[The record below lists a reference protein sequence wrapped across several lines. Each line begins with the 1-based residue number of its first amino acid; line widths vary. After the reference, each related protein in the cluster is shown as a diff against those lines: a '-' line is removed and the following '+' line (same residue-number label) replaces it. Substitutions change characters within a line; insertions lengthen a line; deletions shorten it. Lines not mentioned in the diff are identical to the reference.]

1 VTEQGPPLPDSL
13 DAENPYAPPH
23 YSPAADSVAGLP
35 FTVQDVFQWSWTI
48 FSERMST
55 CLSIFWAVA
64 GIRLI
69 ASFGLSAIQNSLA
82 AGVRDEYAY
91 KILWIL
97 SSFATYVLLFWVEI
111 GLTLAMIKIARGEL
125 VSFEDIFSGGHF
137 LLTLI
142 LAWIVRTVL
151 LAIPILVAVGIIIGG
166 IVLMENQSGVAA
178 FLLYLFVSGI
188 AGVIFILMAARL
200 SIFYYLVI
208 DRNAG
213 VFESLIES
221 WRMCRNQV
229 ATVTLVYAVEFA
241 VVVAGILALCVGLV
255 FAAPLMILIDT
266 VMYLAILT
274 GASSGAT
281 KPRFSI
287 DEEA

>member
-1 VTEQGPPLPDSL
+1 VTEPRPPLAESPDA
-13 DAENPYAPPH
+13 DNPYAPPH

-48 FSERMST
+48 FSKQMST
-55 CLSIFWAVA
+55 CLSIFWAVV

-69 ASFGLSAIQNSLA
+69 ASFGLVAMRDSLA
-82 AGVRDEYAY
+82 AGMRDEYAY
-91 KILWIL
+91 KILLFL
-97 SSFATYVLLFWVEI
+97 SYFGTYVLLFWVEI

-125 VSFEDIFSGGHF
+125 VSFEDIFSGGQF
-137 LLTLI
+137 LLTVI

-151 LAIPILVAVGIIIGG
+151 LAIPILVAVGVIIGG

-188 AGVIFILMAARL
+188 AGVIFIIMAARL

-229 ATVTLVYAVEFA
+229 ATVTLIYAVEFA
-241 VVVAGILALCVGLV
+241 VVVAGFLALCVGLV
-255 FAAPLMILIDT
+255 FAAPLMILIDA

-274 GASSGAT
+274 GATSGAT
-281 KPRFSI
+281 KPSFSI
-287 DEEA
+287 DEMP

>member
-13 DAENPYAPPH
+13 DAENPYAPPR

-35 FTVQDVFQWSWTI
+35 FTVQDIFQWSWTI

-69 ASFGLSAIQNSLA
+69 ASFGLSVFQNSLA
-82 AGVRDEYAY
+82 ANVRDEYVY
-91 KILWIL
+91 KLLWIL
-97 SSFATYVLLFWVEI
+97 ALFATYVLLFWVEI
-111 GLTLAMIKIARGEL
+111 GLTLAMIKIARGEI

-137 LLTLI
+137 LLTVI

-151 LAIPILVAVGIIIGG
+151 FAIPILVAVGVIAGG
-166 IVLMENQSGVAA
+166 IYLMENQSGVAA
-178 FLLYLFVSGI
+178 FLLFLFVSGI
-188 AGVIFILMAARL
+188 AGVIFIIMAARL

-255 FAAPLMILIDT
+255 FAAPLMILIDA

-274 GASSGAT
+274 GATSGAT

-287 DEEA
+287 DEQP